1 MRKSERP
8 SHFPVFLH
16 ATREAGGGS
25 CEIAGR
31 GLCGAGCGEVSG
43 PPPQRRRLLHRSNIP
58 CPCACAPHRRDLALP
73 TCGFVQLC
81 QPWPGSPLARACLV
95 PTAPARGP
103 RSPRP
108 ATSRRPICPAWC
120 LRLYLLASALLA
132 FSFSEQPNCSFS
144 SWPRRVPHHTQP
156 NFRLQ
161 AQLEV

>member
-1 MRKSERP
+1 MGLTTTRGSSPGAEQSLPEEAISKAQARAPLTVRKSDRP

-81 QPWPGSPLARACLV
+81 QPRPGSQLARACLV

-108 ATSRRPICPAWC
+108 AASRRPICPA
-120 LRLYLLASALLA
+120 ALLA
-132 FSFSEQPNCSFS
+132 RKCSS
-144 SWPRRVPHHTQP
+144 
-156 NFRLQ
+156 RLF
-161 AQLEV
+161 LL